1 MEIHKSHA
9 RPRGTPL
16 LYVVAL
22 ASGLSVCHAGA
33 AAETQ
38 ATEEAHPFRSLWI
51 NPGLYSIHFQD
62 KGFKNNNYGLG
73 LEYRYSDTQSVSA
86 GGFKN
91 SDYKVSHYLSWYWEP
106 LSLGPVKLGATI
118 GALDGYPKY
127 KDGGWFIA
135 ALPVASYEGKL
146 FGLNV
151 LLAPNYKDRLH
162 GALSFQ
168 LKFRIW

>member
-1 MEIHKSHA
+1 MEI
-9 RPRGTPL
+9 GNTPGRKL
-16 LYVVAL
+16 NVVLRHVVA
-22 ASGLSVCHAGA
+22 AVAGLCLSNAVA

-38 ATEEAHPFRSLWI
+38 GTEEAHPFKSLWI

-62 KGFKNNNYGLG
+62 KGFNDNNYGLG

-106 LSLGPVKLGATI
+106 LKLGPVKLGATI

-168 LKFRIW
+168 LKFRLW